1 MIVGESLLR
10 PRTIPQAL
18 VAVVLGSVVFRLMIA
33 VALQLGMDP
42 VDLKL
47 ATALLLLAALGLGR
61 LRIPGLAASGERQ

>member
-1 MIVGESLLR
+1 
-10 PRTIPQAL
+10 
-18 VAVVLGSVVFRLMIA
+18 VVVGSVVFRLMIA

-61 LRIPGLAASGERQ
+61 FRLPGLAAPGERP